1 MELNKEPQE
10 DPENPTPQPTSHT
23 ESHYS
28 RVSLVPSHWTEDAA
42 PEPTSG
48 RCFQQSTHWAPAVVY
63 VGWGWVGRMMQMLGL
78 CFGFVVPSPLH
89 PQLETKFS

>member
-28 RVSLVPSHWTEDAA
+28 RVCPWCCLTGQDAA
-42 PEPTSG
+42 TEPPSG
-48 RCFQQSTHWAPAVVY
+48 PCFQQSTLGSRCCLCG
-63 VGWGWVGRMMQMLGL
+63 VGQGGEKDAMLGL
-78 CFGFVVPSPLH
+78 CVGFVVPSPLH